1 MFVIAFL
8 VTLLGGLGIM
18 RGALKDPAIQVL
30 AIMLAIVLVIGT
42 IFYWRVEGWNLLDS
56 LYFSVVVLTTVG
68 LGDFAPET
76 NAGKAFTIVYLISG
90 VGLMMAFATAIV
102 QRSRM
107 WARVEGRVSKND
119 DKDDADKTATSALSA
134 PDRDDSSRGDG
145 RA

>member
-1 MFVIAFL
+1 MFAIAFL
-8 VTLLGGLGIM
+8 VTLLAGLGII
-18 RGALKDPAIQVL
+18 RRASQDPAVRV
-30 AIMLAIVLVIGT
+30 LAIVLAVVLAIGT
-42 IFYWRVEGWNLLDS
+42 IFYWRVEGWTLLDS

-107 WARVEGRVSKND
+107 WARVEARITSDND
-119 DKDDADKTATSALSA
+119 EDQADETEASASSSVG
-134 PDRDDSSRGDG
+134 RDDSSPGDG
-145 RA
+145 GA

>member
-8 VTLLGGLGIM
+8 LTLLGGVGIM
-18 RGALKDPAIQVL
+18 RRASKDPAIQVL

-42 IFYWRVEGWNLLDS
+42 IFYWSVEGWNLLDS
-56 LYFSVVVLTTVG
+56 LYFSVVALTTVG

-76 NAGKAFTIVYLISG
+76 TAGKAFTIVYLISG

-107 WARVEGRVSKND
+107 WARVEERV
-119 DKDDADKTATSALSA
+119 A
-134 PDRDDSSRGDG
+134 RDNAENETEASSPSTTDHRASFPGDG
-145 RA
+145 EA